1 MILTIAEARE
11 LVEASMVAVGHSPM
25 EAEIIGDHLID
36 CELRGLSFGGL
47 PRALSVIERI
57 QATTWPRHPIKVI
70 KESPVSAALDGGD
83 QVGYLIGRMATDMAI
98 AKAKKTGL
106 AVVSANQTWYTG
118 MFSYYLEEITK
129 AGFAGMV
136 AGSGGRRVAPYGGTE
151 GRFSTNPIAFGFPST
166 STPVIWDIG
175 TSAVMLGEVVLA
187 QRLGQLL
194 PEGIA
199 FDAAGKPTRDPAA
212 ALQGAFGVWGGHKGS
227 GLAMV
232 VQLLGMMGGASGAPK
247 KTHDCGFFMLVINPE
262 LLSSAQDYQQRVAE
276 FADNMRSTRPVDP
289 SRPVRV
295 PFERSAA
302 DREKRRAENKIE
314 VADEVHEALRR
325 IVKAG
330 VTAHETADIAS

>member
-1 MILTIAEARE
+1 MILTISEARS
-11 LVEASMVAVGHSPM
+11 LVEASMMAVGHSQN

-36 CELRGLSFGGL
+36 SELRGLSFGGL
-47 PRALSVIERI
+47 PRALSIIERI
-57 QATTWPRHPIKVI
+57 QAATWPRHPIKVI

-83 QVGYLIGRMATDMAI
+83 QVGYLIGRKATDMAI
-98 AKAKKTGL
+98 AKAKNTGI

-136 AGSGGRRVAPYGGTE
+136 AGSGSRRVAPHGGSE
-151 GRFSTNPIAFGFPST
+151 GRFSTNPFAFGFPST

-175 TSAVMLGEVVLA
+175 TSAIMLGEVVLA

-194 PEGIA
+194 PEGSA
-199 FDAAGKPTRDPAA
+199 FDSAGNPTRDPLA

-232 VQLLGMMGGASGAPK
+232 VQLLGMMGGASSKPR
-247 KTHDCGFFMLVINPE
+247 KTHDCGFFMLVVDPE
-262 LLSSAQDYQQRVAE
+262 LLSSAEDYQKRVAE
-276 FADNMRSTRPVDP
+276 FADGIRSTRPVDP

-302 DREKRRAENKIE
+302 DRERRRAENKIE
-314 VADEVHEALRR
+314 VADEVHAALRN
-325 IVKAG
+325 IIDSG
-330 VTAHETADIAS
+330 LEAHETSDIAS